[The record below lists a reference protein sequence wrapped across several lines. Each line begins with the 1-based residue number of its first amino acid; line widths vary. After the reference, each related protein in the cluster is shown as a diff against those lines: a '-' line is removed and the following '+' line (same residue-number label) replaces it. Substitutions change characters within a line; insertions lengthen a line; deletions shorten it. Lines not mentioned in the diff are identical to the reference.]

1 MMLELL
7 YIARFDYLAEPNSP
21 DLNHAPDDDAVAMA
35 IADADEAAEK
45 DQKSLSAS
53 SIGRDKRVTLN

>member
-1 MMLELL
+1 MLELL

-21 DLNHAPDDDAVAMA
+21 DLDHAPDDAAVAMA
-35 IADADEAAEK
+35 LADADEAAEK
-45 DQKSLSAS
+45 DLECLSAA